1 MYKIKFFTC
10 IMASFLSLISFNFAL
25 ADTVDVSGTWQGTWT
40 SVYGP
45 SGGLFVN
52 VTQSGTSVGGA
63 VTITATECG
72 TFSNLTLS
80 GSVSGNV
87 LTAYAAATCQQDD
100 SYNELRYTNGAV
112 NGNSMN
118 GNYTVDS
125 DFEPYDSG
133 IFSLTRTINII
144 TASAGAGGTISPS
157 GAVSVNAGSNQTFQ
171 ITPDSGYRVLDVE
184 VDGASVGA
192 KTNHTFINV
201 SSNHTISATFELAP
215 AQGQA
220 LPSVPLLLLDD

>member
-40 SVYGP
+40 SDSGT
-45 SGGLFVN
+45 SGGLFIN
-52 VTQSGTSVGGA
+52 VTQSGTSVGGT

-87 LTAYAAATCQQDD
+87 LTAYTAATCQQDG
-100 SYNELRYTNGAV
+100 SYNELRYNGAV

-118 GNYTVDS
+118 GNYTLDS
-125 DFEPYDSG
+125 DSEPYDFG

-157 GAVSVNAGSNQTFQ
+157 GAVSVNAGSNRTFQ
-171 ITPDSGYRVLDVE
+171 ITPDSGYRVLDVD

-192 KTNHTFINV
+192 KTSHTFYNV